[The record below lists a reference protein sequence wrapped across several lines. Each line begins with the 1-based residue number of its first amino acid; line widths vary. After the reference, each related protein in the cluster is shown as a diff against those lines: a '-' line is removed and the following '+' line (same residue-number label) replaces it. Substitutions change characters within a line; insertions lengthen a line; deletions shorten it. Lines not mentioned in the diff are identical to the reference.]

1 MSKVSIDLEYI
12 KTSLSNIGYI
22 ISDCIE
28 RENNG
33 LNWQLKFSNSG
44 AIVTIYDTNT
54 KKNTVANGKCEPGE
68 SNALKAIIDGLKC
81 KEIRI
86 DPINER
92 IVQYINAK
100 SETAFYDYKQ
110 QWQEDDNGADLLH
123 DILCLANNTE
133 GKEAYLIVG
142 VTDSGEIEGLNEWRK
157 SNEVYDY
164 LRSKEFAGGTMP
176 EIELRQAYY
185 TYHKIDVLIIKQSKY
200 VPFYLKKQYRGIGV
214 QIYTRVGDTN
224 TPRNEVACYSDV
236 EKLWR
241 IHFERENI

>member
-1 MSKVSIDLEYI
+1 M
-12 KTSLSNIGYI
+12 
-22 ISDCIE
+22 
-28 RENNG
+28 
-33 LNWQLKFSNSG
+33 
-44 AIVTIYDTNT
+44 
-54 KKNTVANGKCEPGE
+54 
-68 SNALKAIIDGLKC
+68 
-81 KEIRI
+81 
-86 DPINER
+86 
-92 IVQYINAK
+92 
-100 SETAFYDYKQ
+100 
-110 QWQEDDNGADLLH
+110 
-123 DILCLANNTE
+123 
-133 GKEAYLIVG
+133 IVG

-164 LRSKEFAGGTMP
+164 LRSKEFAGGIMP

>member
-54 KKNTVANGKCEPGE
+54 KKNTVVNGKCEPGE

-81 KEIRI
+81 KEIRV

-110 QWQEDDNGADLLH
+110 QWQ
-123 DILCLANNTE
+123 
-133 GKEAYLIVG
+133 
-142 VTDSGEIEGLNEWRK
+142 
-157 SNEVYDY
+157 
-164 LRSKEFAGGTMP
+164 
-176 EIELRQAYY
+176 
-185 TYHKIDVLIIKQSKY
+185 
-200 VPFYLKKQYRGIGV
+200 
-214 QIYTRVGDTN
+214 
-224 TPRNEVACYSDV
+224 
-236 EKLWR
+236 
-241 IHFERENI
+241 